1 MELRDYLRIVRRRW
15 LSIVLCTVLAVG
27 AAAALTSQMT
37 PQYQSSAQLF
47 ISSSASSDGGDA
59 YQGSLFSA
67 QRVASYADLVTGKEL
82 AQRVVDDLD
91 LDLPA
96 IDLAEKVTA
105 EAAPETVLLGISV
118 TDPDPQEAQ
127 RLTQAYSVQLADL
140 VAELETPPGQA
151 NPILKATIVDSANL
165 PRDPVSPQP
174 VRNLALAAVLGLLIG
189 LGLAVV
195 RDLLDTSIKSTDDIA
210 EATDAAVMAG
220 IAFDHAT
227 AKAPLV
233 SALGSHE
240 PRVEAFRVLRTN
252 LQFVDV
258 DHAHKAF
265 VVTSSVPAEGKSTT
279 AVNTAI
285 TLAQTGQ
292 RVLLVDG
299 DLRRPQAARLLGL
312 DDAVGLTTVLVGRVS
327 ADDALQRHE
336 TGMDVLTSGAIPPN
350 PAELLQSHAMAD
362 LLTELRGRYDVI
374 VIDAPPLLPVT
385 DAALIAAQTDGAL
398 LVVRHGRTTKDQL
411 HGAVERLAGV
421 NAHALGVVFNMLPR
435 KSGRDGYGYGYGYGY
450 APEPVEA
457 KEKAGAAPK
466 PRGGARALRG

>member
-1 MELRDYLRIVRRRW
+1 VELQDYLRIVRRRW
-15 LSIVLCTVLAVG
+15 LSIVLCTAVAVLS
-27 AAAALTSQMT
+27 AAALTSQMT

-47 ISSSASSDGGDA
+47 ISSSSSNDSGDA

-82 AQRVVDDLD
+82 AQRVADDLD
-91 LDLPA
+91 LDTPA
-96 IDLAEKVTA
+96 ADLAEKVTA
-105 EAAPETVLLGISV
+105 EAVPETVLLGISV
-118 TDPDPQEAQ
+118 SDPDPQEAQ
-127 RLTQAYSVQLADL
+127 RLAQAFSVQLADL
-140 VAELETPPGQA
+140 VAELETPPGEA
-151 NPILKATIVDSANL
+151 NPVLKATIVDSASL

-174 VRNLALAAVLGLLIG
+174 LRNLALAAVLGLLLG
-189 LGLAVV
+189 LGIAVM
-195 RDLLDTSIKSTDDIA
+195 RELLDTSIKSTDDIA

-220 IAFDHAT
+220 IAFDPAT
-227 AKAPLV
+227 AKTPLV

-258 DHAHKAF
+258 DNANKAF
-265 VVTSSVPAEGKSTT
+265 VVTSSLPAEGKSTT

-292 RVLLVDG
+292 KVLLVDG
-299 DLRRPQAARLLGL
+299 DLRRPQVAKLLGL
-312 DDAVGLTTVLVGRVS
+312 DDAVGLTTALVGRVS
-327 ADDALQRHE
+327 PDEALQRHE

-350 PAELLQSHAMAD
+350 PAELLQSHAMAE

-411 HGAVERLAGV
+411 QGAVERLAGV

-435 KSGRDGYGYGYGYGY
+435 KGGHDGYGYGYGY
-450 APEPVEA
+450 APQPPETTEKTPVAA
-457 KEKAGAAPK
+457 KARA
-466 PRGGARALRG
+466 GARALRN